1 LNKWCIWLERL
12 SAATLKIKKIAGKS
26 RTPERLHLR
35 GAARVRVPHNDAVPF
50 QNEPV

>member
-26 RTPERLHLR
+26 RTPGAMFGKLAGR
-35 GAARVRVPHNDAVPF
+35 GA
-50 QNEPV
+50 